1 MSRFNPCNC
10 PAGNKERGE
19 HHAPDCPS
27 FTGMTA
33 AMAAML
39 SVSGHKGSKAV
50 TDKLKAVA
58 KVYEHA
64 QGFLYVSFISC
75 GDDLCSKDD
84 HLIRLTD
91 HEAAMSTLQ
100 EDRDQQYDMKVKAR
114 EQRDAVTNSRAAD
127 KARIAELV
135 RALRK
140 VAGEVDGNIREC
152 VRDCVNQRGNVQD
165 IYDYCD
171 NIDTAIDAVL
181 AQQGKEGG
189 V

>member
-1 MSRFNPCNC
+1 M
-10 PAGNKERGE
+10 
-19 HHAPDCPS
+19 
-27 FTGMTA
+27 
-33 AMAAML
+33 
-39 SVSGHKGSKAV
+39 
-50 TDKLKAVA
+50 TDKPEVKRY
-58 KVYEHA
+58 KY
-64 QGFLYVSFISC
+64 GY
-75 GDDLCSKDD
+75 KDD
-84 HLIRLTD
+84 GWGQRYLALIEDSEGTVVRLTD
-91 HEAAMSTLQ
+91 HEAA
-100 EDRDQQYDMKVKAR
+100 
-114 EQRDAVTNSRAAD
+114 RAAD